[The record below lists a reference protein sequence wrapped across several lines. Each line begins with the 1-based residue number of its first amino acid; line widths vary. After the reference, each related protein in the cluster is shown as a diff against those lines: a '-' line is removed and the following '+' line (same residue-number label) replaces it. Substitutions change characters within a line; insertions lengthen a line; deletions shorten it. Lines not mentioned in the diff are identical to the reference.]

1 MTTPFVA
8 NFCSLNVRGINQTR
22 KRRQLFRWLHNNKF
36 DIIFLQ
42 ETYSTK
48 SIETVWK
55 SEWGG
60 DVYYSH
66 GTNHSRGTMIL
77 FNPKLPIH
85 VDDIIADENGRF
97 LLLKATVHDTE
108 FQLCNIYSPN
118 NSTDQKDFYSNL
130 LNILKHRSDH
140 KMIVGGDF
148 NCALTPCD
156 KIGGSDVNKKNNV
169 ISEIRNLCSSLKLLD
184 VWRCQH
190 PNQQQF
196 TWRDKAFKVQ
206 CRLDYWMVSEDLK
219 PLALDTNIKNST
231 LTDHSAIT
239 LTIQS
244 QDYVRR
250 GPGFWKINNSLLK
263 DNNFIDQLS
272 EKIPQFKDKYS
283 YLSDKGLAW
292 DMIKMEIRGFCVQYS
307 KRKNRERRNI
317 EKELS
322 GRMERLMKILETNRS
337 KENIIELYRLR
348 SELNK
353 IAEYRTNG
361 AIIRSRTRWHEHGE
375 KNTKYFLNL
384 EKRQHSNSFIARLKT
399 QDDQEITQA
408 NEILECQ
415 KKFYTDLYIAVP
427 TDRSYDKT
435 FFDDAK
441 HIRLSDAE
449 QTDLEKPLTKE
460 ECFKTLKEC
469 AKNKCPGSDGL
480 SVEFYLHFWPLLG
493 DEMVSSFDYAFT
505 HGKLNITQ
513 KQGIIKVV
521 PKKRKNRLYLENW
534 RPISLLNIDYKIAAK
549 AIASRLSKVLP
560 KIINDDQTGY
570 IQGRY
575 IGQNIRLIQ
584 DIMKVT
590 SLENIPGLAIFI
602 DFKKAFD
609 SLDWNFLNKTLQS
622 FNLGPYIQKWV
633 KTFYTDISSCVVNN
647 GYASEFFHPQRG
659 VRQGCPL
666 SGILFVLCAEILA
679 NAIRNNQYIKGIKI
693 HDKEFKISQYADD
706 TTAFVSD
713 ITSAEKLF
721 EILNAFQLSSGLE
734 VNKSKTE
741 AMWLG
746 ALRHNPEAP
755 SDITWPSKP
764 INSLGI
770 DFTYNEEVSYK
781 KNFEQK
787 LTSMKSIL
795 NIWLPRN
802 LTLYGRITILK
813 TLGLSKLIYNTS
825 MLSFPPN
832 FPVLV
837 KQIISDFVWN
847 SKPAKIKHTTMIG
860 PKTKGGLDL
869 PDFDIITKALK
880 VSWIRRLHESNLN
893 ACWSHIPLSYIKH
906 LGGPFLF
913 ECNYNLK
920 SLKIDIPIDFYKD
933 VFYIWQTINQH
944 TPETKEQIFNEIIWN
959 NSFIKIEGFSV
970 YYRKWYESGVVRI
983 KDIFCGNNF
992 LTFNDFYTKFQI
1004 KTTFLKYCG
1013 LCNAIPASWIR
1024 LLKSSA
1030 DEAQRKSDHNQKID
1044 IGKLSCKVAT
1054 KILID
1059 KKFETPT
1066 AERRMRQLS
1075 LDDSTIRAIYDIP
1088 FKVTKDIR
1096 LSIFQFKIIHHILPT
1111 NSTLYRDKIKDHDKC
1126 HLCTQ
1131 TQTLRHLFVSC
1142 PNVQAFWNTFATW
1155 WNVKNDDSIELHEKN
1170 IIYGFTINSPLRL
1183 DLNLCVLIAKY
1194 YIYTAS
1200 KDEQHYYFETF
1211 LALLKDKISI
1221 EKSSSKSQIQL

>member
-48 SIETVWK
+48 SVETVWK

-415 KKFYTDLYIAVP
+415 KKFYTDLYTAVP

-622 FNLGPYIQKWV
+622 FNFGPYIQKWV

-647 GYASEFFHPQRG
+647 GYASEFFHLQRG

-666 SGILFVLCAEILA
+666 SGTLFVLCAEILA

-755 SDITWPSKP
+755 LDITWPSKP

-770 DFTYNEEVSYK
+770 DLTYNEEVSYK

-847 SKPAKIKHTTMIG
+847 SKPAKTKHTTMIG

-970 YYRKWYESGVVRI
+970 YYRKWHESGVVRI

-992 LTFNDFYTKFQI
+992 LT
-1004 KTTFLKYCG
+1004 
-1013 LCNAIPASWIR
+1013 
-1024 LLKSSA
+1024 
-1030 DEAQRKSDHNQKID
+1030 
-1044 IGKLSCKVAT
+1044 
-1054 KILID
+1054 
-1059 KKFETPT
+1059 
-1066 AERRMRQLS
+1066 
-1075 LDDSTIRAIYDIP
+1075 
-1088 FKVTKDIR
+1088 
-1096 LSIFQFKIIHHILPT
+1096 
-1111 NSTLYRDKIKDHDKC
+1111 
-1126 HLCTQ
+1126 
-1131 TQTLRHLFVSC
+1131 
-1142 PNVQAFWNTFATW
+1142 
-1155 WNVKNDDSIELHEKN
+1155 
-1170 IIYGFTINSPLRL
+1170 
-1183 DLNLCVLIAKY
+1183 
-1194 YIYTAS
+1194 
-1200 KDEQHYYFETF
+1200 
-1211 LALLKDKISI
+1211 
-1221 EKSSSKSQIQL
+1221 